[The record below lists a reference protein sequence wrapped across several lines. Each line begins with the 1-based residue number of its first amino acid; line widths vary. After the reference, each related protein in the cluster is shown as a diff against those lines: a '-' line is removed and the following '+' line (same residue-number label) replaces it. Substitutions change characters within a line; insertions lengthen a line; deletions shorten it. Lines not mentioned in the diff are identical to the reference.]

1 MGRLF
6 WKFFLIVWLTQ
17 LAVIAATGA
26 LFWIE
31 RQQSH
36 SQFATPHGGPPG
48 LPRPERGP
56 PPAGAAPFAQPA
68 FAGPPP
74 ADGPAYRPPP
84 HRRPPPPAIPVLH
97 IATGLLASL
106 LSAAG
111 IAWLV
116 VQPVRRLRQG
126 LAAAAGGDLSAR
138 IGPAMGPRRDEL
150 AELGTAFD
158 HMSERLQTLIQTQ
171 RRLLHDVSHEL
182 RSPLARLQ
190 AAVGLARQQ
199 PARFAE
205 SLDRI
210 QREGEKMDCLVGEL
224 LTLARLEAGET
235 AARERVDLGELI
247 ADLVEDA
254 RFESAARPLTI
265 TLEHSP
271 QLLIEADPA
280 QIQRALD
287 NVLRNALRYAPAN
300 STLTVR
306 CRQVSPVSVR
316 VVIEDEGPGA
326 PPELLGQLFEP
337 FVRADDNGGFGLG
350 LAIARRAIA
359 AAGGEISAENRAEG
373 GFRVRITL
381 PLIAAE
387 QRSRPGFKHP

>member
-17 LAVIAATGA
+17 LAAIAATGA
-26 LFWIE
+26 IFWIE

-36 SQFATPHGGPPG
+36 GRFAAPPGSPPGFERGGPP
-48 LPRPERGP
+48 LD
-56 PPAGAAPFAQPA
+56 GAPSHQ
-68 FAGPPP
+68 
-74 ADGPAYRPPP
+74 PP
-84 HRRPPPPAIPVLH
+84 HRRPPPPPAIPVLH

-116 VQPVRRLRQG
+116 VQPVSRLRQG

-138 IGPAMGPRRDEL
+138 IAPAMGPRRDEL

-158 HMSERLQTLIQTQ
+158 DMSERLQTLIQSQ

-199 PARFAE
+199 PARIAE
-205 SLDRI
+205 TLERI
-210 QREGEKMDCLVGEL
+210 QREGEKMDILIGEL

-235 AARERVDLGELI
+235 TQRECFDLGELV
-247 ADLVEDA
+247 AELVEDA
-254 RFESAARPLTI
+254 RFERQTHPLNI

-271 QLLIEADPA
+271 QLLIDADPV

-287 NVLRNALRYAPAN
+287 NVLRNALRYAPPD
-300 STLTVR
+300 SSLTVR
-306 CRQVSPVSVR
+306 CRQVGQDSAR

-337 FVRADDNGGFGLG
+337 FVRAGDNGGFGLG
-350 LAIARRAIA
+350 LTIARRAIA

-381 PLIAAE
+381 PLIAAR
-387 QRSRPGFKHP
+387 QCQSSGPGFEHP